1 MKTKEI
7 KLGCIIVKNGIY
19 IDTWHDIESLDE
31 FQEGYIIVHN
41 KKIFLFRRDE
51 GYRVNEFWDT
61 PELFIRHQQQQ
72 HVIDSLIDKT
82 YEEITKE
89 LKKLDEN

>member
-19 IDTWHDIESLDE
+19 VDTWHNIESMDE
-31 FQEGYIIVHN
+31 FQEGYIVVCNH
-41 KKIFLFRRDE
+41 KVFLFRRDE

-61 PELFIRHQQQQ
+61 PDLFIRYQQQQ
-72 HVIDSLIDKT
+72 HVIDAMIDKT
-82 YEEITKE
+82 YEEVKKE
-89 LKKLDEN
+89 LEKANEN